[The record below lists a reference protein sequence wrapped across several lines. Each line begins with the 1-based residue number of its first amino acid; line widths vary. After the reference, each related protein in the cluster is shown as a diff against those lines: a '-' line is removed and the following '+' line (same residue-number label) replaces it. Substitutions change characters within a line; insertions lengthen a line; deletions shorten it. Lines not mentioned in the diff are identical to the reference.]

1 MFRWVN
7 RAHSL
12 QFQIDMLD
20 WLRSL
25 LMIFYAP
32 LRGMREMRDRGSLAP
47 VALLAFL
54 SQATFNLMTERFAG
68 TASRDGI
75 FSDLFEAG
83 MSVVLVALIFVPIL
97 TLVANTFERRGS
109 FRVVITQEYAPVAAT
124 MFYVLTAANVI
135 ALLIGALMH
144 YSGIQAVQ
152 VANMIQNADQTR
164 AMLPNNPQLAAAV
177 EQLFNDPGLLYQEL
191 FAMPRTILLGV
202 GTILGVRDA
211 FRMSAL
217 RAIGVTVVACF
228 AAVFVAPIAQRL
240 FSGVFGSPFL
250 LFLLYMLL
258 RGYFTDIIGSHRAKA
273 AFKQNLE
280 SATLNP
286 ADASAHYNLG
296 LIHQNRG
303 ELDAARERFER
314 ALQIDADEI
323 DASYQL
329 GRIARQQKR
338 YADAIQNFEHVVTR
352 NPAHSQHEIWR
363 EVAATYIA
371 AEQFE
376 DARNALEQFLEHRP
390 SDPEGLYLMGR
401 AHAGLGHKREATS
414 LMQAC
419 IEAVKT
425 APAYKYR
432 ASKRWLNEAQ
442 QFIKSSQ

>member
-1 MFRWVN
+1 M
-7 RAHSL
+7 
-12 QFQIDMLD
+12 ID
-20 WLRSL
+20 WLRFL

-32 LRGMREMRDRGSLAP
+32 VRGMRGMRDRGSLAP
-47 VALLAFL
+47 VVVIAFL
-54 SQATFNLMTERFAG
+54 SQFAFGFFAKRFAG
-68 TASRDGI
+68 VNNVSIAA
-75 FSDLFEAG
+75 DLFHAAKIIAI
-83 MSVVLVALIFVPIL
+83 VAIVLIPIL
-97 TLVANTFERRGS
+97 TLVANIFERRGS
-109 FRVVITQEYAPVAAT
+109 FRVVLTQEYAPLAASVL
-124 MFYVLTAANVI
+124 YALTAANLVS
-135 ALLIGALMH
+135 LLIATAFH
-144 YSGIQAVQ
+144 YSGLQPSTVASVIQG
-152 VANMIQNADQTR
+152 AD
-164 AMLPNNPQLAAAV
+164 NNPYMQQFGEVAQQLKNPIVVAYS
-177 EQLFNDPGLLYQEL
+177 F
-191 FAMPRTILLGV
+191 FAFFQRTILALGIIV
-202 GTILGVRDA
+202 AVKDT
-211 FRMSAL
+211 FRMSVGRAL
-217 RAIGVTVVACF
+217 AVAFVSGFSSIFF
-228 AAVFVAPIAQRL
+228 ASMVFVL
-240 FSGVFGSPFL
+240 LSGVLGSPFWLVL
-250 LFLLYMLL
+250 LFFLL
-258 RGYFTDIIGSHRAKA
+258 RGYFNDIVGSHRAKA

-286 ADASAHYNLG
+286 ADSSAHYNLG

-303 ELDAARERFER
+303 ELEQARQRFER
-314 ALQIDADEI
+314 ALEIDPEEV

-352 NPAHSQHEIWR
+352 NPAHSQYEVWR

-371 AEQFE
+371 AGQFE
-376 DARNALEQFLEHRP
+376 DARTALDQFLEHRP

>member
-1 MFRWVN
+1 MP
-7 RAHSL
+7 
-12 QFQIDMLD
+12 MLD
-20 WLRSL
+20 WLRFL
-25 LMIFYAP
+25 LMTFYAP
-32 LRGMREMRDRGSLAP
+32 LRAMRGMRDRGSLAP
-47 VALLAFL
+47 VALIAFL
-54 SQATFNLMTERFAG
+54 SQAAFNFVTEKFIGAG
-68 TASRDGI
+68 IGGGL
-75 FSDLFEAG
+75 FSDLFRAAK
-83 MSVVLVALIFVPIL
+83 VVAIIAIILVPIF
-97 TLVANTFERRGS
+97 TLIANTFDRRGS
-109 FRVVITQEYAPVAAT
+109 FRVVITQEYAPLAASLL
-124 MFYVLTAANVI
+124 YVLTAANIFAMLI
-135 ALLIGALMH
+135 AVVLHYTGMQTQYVAL
-144 YSGIQAVQ
+144 
-152 VANMIQNADQTR
+152 MIQNADQNR
-164 AMLPNNPQLAAAV
+164 GMLPAGPDFDVIAQQLRNPVMLAYS
-177 EQLFNDPGLLYQEL
+177 LLTFPQRVV
-191 FAMPRTILLGV
+191 FVAGAIFGV
-202 GTILGVRDA
+202 KDT

-217 RAIGVTVVACF
+217 RAFVVT
-228 AAVFVAPIAQRL
+228 AVGFFVSFWMLPIAQIL
-240 FSGVFGSPFL
+240 FSGVLGSPFL
-250 LFLLYMLL
+250 LLLVLLLL
-258 RGYFTDIIGSHRAKA
+258 RGYFSDIMGSARARA

-296 LIHQNRG
+296 LIHQSRG
-303 ELDAARERFER
+303 ELDQARERFER
-314 ALQIDADEI
+314 ALQIDPEEI

-338 YADAIQNFEHVVTR
+338 YADAIQNFEQVVAR
-352 NPAHSQHEIWR
+352 NPAHSQYEVWR

-376 DARNALEQFLEHRP
+376 DARTALDQFLEHRP

>member
-1 MFRWVN
+1 M
-7 RAHSL
+7 
-12 QFQIDMLD
+12 ID
-20 WLRSL
+20 WLRLL

-32 LRGMREMRDRGSLAP
+32 VRGMREIRDRGSLAP
-47 VALLAFL
+47 VALMAFL
-54 SQATFNLMTERFAG
+54 SQAAYIYVTEKFGALSNG
-68 TASRDGI
+68 GVV
-75 FSDLFEAG
+75 SDFFQAALI
-83 MSVVLVALIFVPIL
+83 VVLVAVLLVPIV
-97 TLVANTFERRGS
+97 TLVANMVDRRGS

-124 MFYVLTAANVI
+124 LFYVLTAANI
-135 ALLIGALMH
+135 IAILIAALLH
-144 YSGIQAVQ
+144 YSGIQAQ
-152 VANMIQNADQTR
+152 QIAYIIQNPDQTR
-164 AMLPNNPQLAAAV
+164 GMFPDTPVFVEAA
-177 EQLFNDPGLLYQEL
+177 EQLKNPGIISRNLFLMPLLSL
-191 FAMPRTILLGV
+191 FGIGMVIGV
-202 GTILGVRDA
+202 KDA
-211 FRMSAL
+211 FRLSAV
-217 RAIGVTVVACF
+217 RALVVTVVSWMGSLF
-228 AAVFVAPIAQRL
+228 LLPIAIRL

-250 LFLLYMLL
+250 LFLLYLLL
-258 RGYFTDIIGSHRAKA
+258 RGYFSDIMGSHRAKA

-296 LIHQNRG
+296 LIHQSRG
-303 ELDAARERFER
+303 ELDAARQRFER
-314 ALQIDADEI
+314 ALEIDPEEI

-338 YADAIQNFEHVVTR
+338 YVDAIQNFEHVVAR
-352 NPAHSQHEIWR
+352 NQTHSQHEIWR

-371 AEQFE
+371 AGQFE
-376 DARNALEQFLEHRP
+376 DARTALDQFLEHRP

>member
-1 MFRWVN
+1 M
-7 RAHSL
+7 
-12 QFQIDMLD
+12 IG
-20 WLRSL
+20 WLRPL

-32 LRGMREMRDRGSLAP
+32 VRGMREMRDRGSLAP

-54 SQATFNLMTERFAG
+54 SQAGYNFVTKSFSGVPFAG
-68 TASRDGI
+68 TLPG
-75 FSDLFEAG
+75 LFHAA
-83 MSVVLVALIFVPIL
+83 MIVVLVALILVPIL
-97 TLVANTFERRGS
+97 TLVANTFERKGS
-109 FRVVITQEYAPVAAT
+109 FRVVLTQEYAGVATT
-124 MFYVLTAANVI
+124 MFYVLIAANLVAILI
-135 ALLIGALMH
+135 AAVLH
-144 YSGIQAVQ
+144 YSGLQGQ
-152 VANMIQNADQTR
+152 HVAYMIQNSDQART
-164 AMLPNNPQLAAAV
+164 MLPNTPEFAELL
-177 EQLFNDPGLLYQEL
+177 EQLKDPVILSYTL
-191 FAMPRTILLGV
+191 FLTFQRALLGV
-202 GTILGVRDA
+202 GIILGVKDA
-211 FRMSAL
+211 FRMSTL
-217 RAIGVTVVACF
+217 RAFSVSVISCF
-228 AAVFVAPIAQRL
+228 SALFLAPFARYL

-250 LFLLYMLL
+250 LFFLYLLL
-258 RGYFTDIIGSHRAKA
+258 RGYFSDIIGSHRARA

-314 ALQIDADEI
+314 ALQIDPEEI

-338 YADAIQNFEHVVTR
+338 YAEAIQNFEHVVTR

-371 AEQFE
+371 AGQFE
-376 DARNALEQFLEHRP
+376 DARTALAQFLEHRP

-401 AHAGLGHKREATS
+401 AHAGLGDKREATS

>member
-1 MFRWVN
+1 M
-7 RAHSL
+7 
-12 QFQIDMLD
+12 ID
-20 WLRSL
+20 WLRFL
-25 LMIFYAP
+25 LMIFYSP
-32 LRGMREMRDRGSLAP
+32 LRGMRGMRDRGSLAP
-47 VALLAFL
+47 VALIAFL
-54 SQATFNLMTERFAG
+54 SQAAYSFATERFAG
-68 TASRDGI
+68 ATAPAGVI
-75 FSDLFEAG
+75 SDLFQAA
-83 MSVVLVALIFVPIL
+83 MIVVLIAVVLVPIL
-97 TLVANTFERRGS
+97 TLVANTFDRRGS

-124 MFYVLTAANVI
+124 MFYVLTAANVLAI
-135 ALLIGALMH
+135 AIAALLH
-144 YSGIQAVQ
+144 YSGLQAQQ
-152 VANMIQNADQTR
+152 VAGMIEHADQTR
-164 AMLPNNPQLAAAV
+164 AMLPDTPQFAAAA
-177 EQLFNDPGLLYQEL
+177 EQLKDPAILAQNLFLMPKLLFFGLG
-191 FAMPRTILLGV
+191 M
-202 GTILGVRDA
+202 ILGVKDT
-211 FRMSAL
+211 FRMSAV
-217 RAIGVTVVACF
+217 RAFAVTVISCF
-228 AAVFVAPIAQRL
+228 GAMFVAPIAVRL

-250 LFLLYMLL
+250 LFLLFMLL
-258 RGYFTDIIGSHRAKA
+258 RGYFSDIMGSHRAKA

-296 LIHQNRG
+296 LIHQSRG

-314 ALQIDADEI
+314 ALQIDPEEI

-338 YADAIQNFEHVVTR
+338 YADAIQNFEHVVEK

-363 EVAATYIA
+363 EVAATYIDA
-371 AEQFE
+371 GQFD

-401 AHAGLGHKREATS
+401 AHDGLGHKREATS

>member
-1 MFRWVN
+1 
-7 RAHSL
+7 
-12 QFQIDMLD
+12 MLD
-20 WLRSL
+20 WLRFL

-32 LRGMREMRDRGSLAP
+32 VRGMRGMRDRGSLAP
-47 VALLAFL
+47 VAVIAFL
-54 SQATFNLMTERFAG
+54 GQLAYSVVTKKFAG
-68 TASRDGI
+68 IPTIGSGGGI
-75 FSDLFEAG
+75 YPELFEAAKF
-83 MSVVLVALIFVPIL
+83 VALVAAVLVPIL
-97 TLVANTFERRGS
+97 TLIANMFERRGS

-124 MFYVLTAANVI
+124 MFYVLTAANVFSLLI
-135 ALLIGALMH
+135 AALLHYTGA
-144 YSGIQAVQ
+144 QAQQ
-152 VANMIQNADQTR
+152 VASMIQHADQTR
-164 AMLPNNPQLAAAV
+164 ALLPGDPQFQAAAD
-177 EQLFNDPGLLYQEL
+177 QLFTNPALLALQL
-191 FAMPRTILLGV
+191 FAMPRLVIFGAGMEFGV
-202 GTILGVRDA
+202 KDA
-211 FRMSAL
+211 FRMSHL
-217 RAIGVTVVACF
+217 RAFAVTFF
-228 AAVFVAPIAQRL
+228 ASFASVFVIPIVEAVL
-240 FSGVFGSPFL
+240 SGLPRSPLL
-250 LFLLYMLL
+250 LFLLFILL
-258 RGYFTDIIGSHRAKA
+258 RGYFSDILGSHRAKA

-296 LIHQNRG
+296 LIHQSRG
-303 ELDAARERFER
+303 EFEQARERFER
-314 ALQIDADEI
+314 ALQIDPEEI

-338 YADAIQNFEHVVTR
+338 YPDAIQNFEHVVMR
-352 NPAHSQHEIWR
+352 NQTHSQYEVWR

-371 AEQFE
+371 AGQFE
-376 DARNALEQFLEHRP
+376 DARTALDQFLEHRP